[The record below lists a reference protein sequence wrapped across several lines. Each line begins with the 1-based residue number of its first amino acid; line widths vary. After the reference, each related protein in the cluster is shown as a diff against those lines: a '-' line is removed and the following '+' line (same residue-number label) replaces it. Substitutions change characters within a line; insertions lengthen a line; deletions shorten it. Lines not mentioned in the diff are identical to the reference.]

1 MSTTLSHTTRVRQ
14 SLHLSIDPSPYHH
27 FRASS
32 SDSNTSSSD
41 SAMTSSETMESSPPS
56 SVSEPSSII
65 CTVLCMY
72 DFQSDNPIHL
82 SFRRNEMLD
91 IITQEATGWW
101 AAMRRGGNVVGWIP
115 QAFVRPLSWEMAERL
130 RSILEELRVFEYDAE
145 QLYNSAP
152 TSQISSVLE
161 SPLLIEAEKHVSARS
176 PWSSPE
182 THQRPHHPPSP
193 KTPVPHPPLI
203 TVPVRR
209 KLRNPCSMSEISC
222 RDKLATLE
230 PLSPLRNPPRRHYSP
245 LASEHDSDAES
256 PSASDRRRL
265 EKIKQLT
272 GSEEAVSFI
281 STVQAQANSPWY
293 MKSRHSDQLRID
305 SEGQVRSGTTEA
317 LVEKL
322 TSETSK
328 DVIKAAQENTFRNAF
343 LMTFRTFMT
352 ADQLFTALVG
362 IYAMEY
368 PSKITDPEYEEW
380 REKCSLPTQRIVLT
394 VFTMWLEDHRL
405 LEEEPHIAQHLT
417 DFLNDVTPPLAVT
430 AKLIVKS
437 IERLT
442 FASPY
447 VESPVVS
454 PRRRKKSRDHK
465 GDLLRLDPT
474 DLAEQLSLFE
484 YTLYNKITPQD
495 CLLYAKSPQLA
506 PNLNTFCATHDKLAS
521 WVTFSIL
528 NNEALGKRADT
539 IDLWIKVAEK
549 CRNMN
554 NFASMSALITALSSV
569 VITRLHLT
577 WAHVGRKTNLDALLK
592 YNEPSGGFAAFR
604 NLQSNAEGPC
614 VPFVGMYLTDIAHTK
629 DQFEDVE
636 DDGRIVFIKRQRWYE
651 TITQMLRHQSK
662 PYNIGESMSIRGFI
676 SLNLRTTGTKDWS
689 LAWAKSQDVQRSE
702 LEHADIRRGLE
713 AAGF

>member
-1 MSTTLSHTTRVRQ
+1 MSKTLSHTAKVRQ
-14 SLHLSIDPSPYHH
+14 SLHLSIDPSPCHH
-27 FRASS
+27 FRAPS

-41 SAMTSSETMESSPPS
+41 SAMNSSETAETSPPS
-56 SVSEPSSII
+56 SVSEQQDYS
-65 CTVLCMY
+65 TVLCMY
-72 DFQSDNPIHL
+72 DFESDNSIHL
-82 SFRRNEMLD
+82 SFRKNEMLD
-91 IITQEATGWW
+91 IITREATGWW
-101 AAMRRGGNVVGWIP
+101 AAMRRGGDVVGWIP
-115 QAFVRPLSWEMAERL
+115 QAFVRPLSAEMAERL
-130 RSILEELRVFEYDAE
+130 RSVREELRVFEYDAE

-161 SPLLIEAEKHVSARS
+161 SPLLTRVSEAENHIPARS
-176 PWSSPE
+176 LWSSQE
-182 THQRPHHPPSP
+182 SQQRPHHPPSP
-193 KTPVPHPPLI
+193 RTPVPYPPVI
-203 TVPVRR
+203 TVLVKRTP
-209 KLRNPCSMSEISC
+209 RNPANMSDIAS
-222 RDKLATLE
+222 RNKVATLE
-230 PLSPLRNPPRRHYSP
+230 PLSPLRNPPRRHYSL

-272 GSEEAVSFI
+272 GSEEAVSFF
-281 STVQAQANSPWY
+281 SQANSPWY
-293 MKSRHSDQLRID
+293 TKSRHSDQLRLD
-305 SEGQVRSGTTEA
+305 SDGQVRSGTTEA

-328 DVIKAAQENTFRNAF
+328 DVIKAAQETAFRNAF

-362 IYAMEY
+362 IYAMEC

-380 REKCSLPTQRIVLT
+380 KEKCSVPTQRIVLT
-394 VFTMWLEDHRL
+394 IFTMWLEDHRL
-405 LEEEPHIAQHLT
+405 LEEEPHIAQLLT
-417 DFLNDVTPPLAVT
+417 DFLNNVTSPLAV
-430 AKLIVKS
+430 AARLIVKS

-442 FASPY
+442 FASPC

-454 PRRRKKSRDHK
+454 PRRRRKSRDHK

-484 YTLYNKITPQD
+484 YTLYSKVTPQD
-495 CLLYAKSPQLA
+495 CLVYAKSPQSA
-506 PNLNTFCATHDKLAS
+506 PNLNAFCATHDKLAS
-521 WVTFSIL
+521 WVTFSVL

-539 IDLWIKVAEK
+539 IDFWIKVAEK

-577 WAHVGRKTNLDALLK
+577 WAHVGRKANLDALLK

-651 TITQMLRHQSK
+651 IITQMLRHQLK

-676 SLNLRTTGTKDWS
+676 SIHLRTTGTKDSS
-689 LAWAKSQDVQRSE
+689 LAWSKSQEVQHSE
-702 LEHADIRRGLE
+702 LAHADIRRGLE

>member
-1 MSTTLSHTTRVRQ
+1 MSTTLSHTAKVRQ
-14 SLHLSIDPSPYHH
+14 SLHLSIDPSPFHH
-27 FRASS
+27 FRAPS

-41 SAMTSSETMESSPPS
+41 STMNSSETAETSPPS
-56 SVSEPSSII
+56 SVSEQQGYS
-65 CTVLCMY
+65 TVLCMY
-72 DFQSDNPIHL
+72 DFQSDDSVHL

-115 QAFVRPLSWEMAERL
+115 QAFVCPLSEEMAERL
-130 RSILEELRVFEYDAE
+130 RSVREELRVFEYGAE
-145 QLYNSAP
+145 RLYSAP
-152 TSQISSVLE
+152 TSQISSGLE
-161 SPLLIEAEKHVSARS
+161 TPLLIRATEAENRTPGPARS

-182 THQRPHHPPSP
+182 SHRRPHHPPSP
-193 KTPVPHPPLI
+193 RTPVPHPPVVS
-203 TVPVRR
+203 VPV
-209 KLRNPCSMSEISC
+209 KCATRNPANVSDIAS
-222 RDKLATLE
+222 RNKVATHE
-230 PLSPLRNPPRRHYSP
+230 PLSPLRNPPRRQYS
-245 LASEHDSDAES
+245 LSASEHDSDAES

-272 GSEEAVSFI
+272 GSEEAVSFF
-281 STVQAQANSPWY
+281 SQANSPWY
-293 MKSRHSDQLRID
+293 TKSRHSDQLRID
-305 SEGQVRSGTTEA
+305 SDGQVRSGTTEA

-328 DVIKAAQENTFRNAF
+328 DVIKAAQETAFRNAF

-352 ADQLFTALVG
+352 ADQLFSALVG
-362 IYAMEY
+362 IYAMEC

-380 REKCSLPTQRIVLT
+380 KEKCSLPTQRIVLT
-394 VFTMWLEDHRL
+394 IFTMWLEDHRL
-405 LEEEPHIAQHLT
+405 LEEEPHIAQLLT
-417 DFLNDVTPPLAVT
+417 DFLNNVTPPLAV
-430 AKLIVKS
+430 AARLIVKS

-442 FASPY
+442 FASPC

-454 PRRRKKSRDHK
+454 PRRRRKSRDHK

-484 YTLYNKITPQD
+484 YTLYSKVTPQE
-495 CLLYAKSPQLA
+495 CMVYAKSPQLA
-506 PNLNTFCATHDKLAS
+506 LNLNAFCATHDKLAS
-521 WVTFSIL
+521 WVTFSVL

-539 IDLWIKVAEK
+539 IDFWIKVAEK
-549 CRNMN
+549 SRNMN
-554 NFASMSALITALSSV
+554 NFASMSALITALNSV
-569 VITRLHLT
+569 VITRRIST
-577 WAHVGRKTNLDALLK
+577 PLLK

-636 DDGRIVFIKRQRWYE
+636 GDGRIVFIKRQRWYE
-651 TITQMLRHQSK
+651 TITQMLRHQLK
-662 PYNIGESMSIRGFI
+662 PYNIGESMSMRGFI
-676 SLNLRTTGTKDWS
+676 SIHLRTAGTKESSTMAWS
-689 LAWAKSQDVQRSE
+689 KN
-702 LEHADIRRGLE
+702 IRRGLE